1 MTLLQGLGV
10 VVSILI
16 ICLLLAFIIIE
27 FIIEDI
33 KK

>member
-10 VVSILI
+10 IVSILI

-27 FIIEDI
+27 FIIGDKE
-33 KK
+33 

>member
-10 VVSILI
+10 IVSILI

-27 FIIEDI
+27 FIIGEH
-33 KK
+33 K